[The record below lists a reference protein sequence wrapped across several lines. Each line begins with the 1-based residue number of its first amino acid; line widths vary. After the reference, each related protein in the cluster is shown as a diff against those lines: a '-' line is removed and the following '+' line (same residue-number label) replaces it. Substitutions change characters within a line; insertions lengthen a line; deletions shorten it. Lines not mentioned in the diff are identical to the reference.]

1 MPAPTADHLPIR
13 LIPPP
18 TTRRFLEFLMHAL
31 TALLAA
37 IAVFSLVPSPT
48 RALHRLDA
56 STPRLRSRAQLSRS
70 AQSSGSPRLNR
81 TSRRRSGSVGAGA
94 FARSAARRLGVIGAV
109 VALGILVA
117 ASTDPSVVVV
127 AATIGVIATVV
138 IKQRA
143 RAVHR
148 RAAAAK
154 RATVIEACEV
164 LAAELSAG
172 RPPAA
177 ALAGAATVCPD
188 LEVVSAAAKLGGD
201 VPALLELI
209 AESPG
214 TEGFRALAAAWRVA
228 DESGAAFA
236 LIAER
241 LAESLRAD
249 ETIRRQITTGVA
261 GSRATARLL
270 AVLPVFG
277 TALGYAIGADPLAFL
292 TNTPPGW
299 LCLALGLTLTILGLR
314 WTDAQTRP
322 PWEPAHST
330 T

>member
-1 MPAPTADHLPIR
+1 MQ
-13 LIPPP
+13 
-18 TTRRFLEFLMHAL
+18 AL

-37 IAVFSLVPSPT
+37 IAVVTLVPSPN
-48 RALHRLDA
+48 RALHRLDTP
-56 STPRLRSRAQLSRS
+56 TPRPRGRAQPSRYEQPG
-70 AQSSGSPRLNR
+70 A
-81 TSRRRSGSVGAGA
+81 SRRRGNPPRFNRAPRRLGSAGTGA
-94 FARSAARRLGVIGAV
+94 FASSTARRLGLIAAV
-109 VALGILVA
+109 VAVGILLSA
-117 ASTDPSVVVV
+117 AIDPSVVVIAV
-127 AATIGVIATVV
+127 TIGVVATVIV
-138 IKQRA
+138 KQRA
-143 RAVHR
+143 RSVR
-148 RAAAAK
+148 LRAAATK

-201 VPALLELI
+201 VPALLELV

-214 TEGFRALAAAWRVA
+214 AEGFRALAAAWRVA

-236 LIAER
+236 LITER

-249 ETIRRQITTGVA
+249 ETIRRQISTGVA

-292 TNTPPGW
+292 TNTPSGW
-299 LCLALGLTLTILGLR
+299 LCLALGLTLIILGLR

-322 PWEPAHST
+322 PWEPAHAT